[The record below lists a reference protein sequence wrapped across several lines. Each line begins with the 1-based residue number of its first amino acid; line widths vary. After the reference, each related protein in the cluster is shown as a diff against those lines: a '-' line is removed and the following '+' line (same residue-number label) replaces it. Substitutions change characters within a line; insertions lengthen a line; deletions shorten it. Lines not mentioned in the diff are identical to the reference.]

1 MQDTLKKR
9 KVRKACKKMKA
20 RKARKKMKAR
30 KAHKKEGH
38 VRSKGREAR
47 THVTT

>member
-9 KVRKACKKMKA
+9 KVRKARKKMKA

-38 VRSKGREAR
+38 VRSIGR
-47 THVTT
+47 